1 MIKVYPIKI
10 EAVDDKGEL
19 AFIMRAM
26 DRHAAKIE
34 FYALIGPSNID
45 ELVAA
50 MRTAV
55 QMLELE

>member
-34 FYALIGPSNID
+34 FYAFIGPDNIN